1 MKHRKIARTWGMENN
16 IMENK
21 ILDKLIERFYRT
33 QIELY
38 GYIRYGVRKW
48 NLYNEP
54 TVYKIDVYTNY
65 MLLIKT
71 RDEEFNLSEMIKE
84 LRKRIDRMEQLIV
97 TEGGYIE
104 LTAREKEKI
113 YKEFADA
120 IRLTYRDRF

>member
-1 MKHRKIARTWGMENN
+1 
-16 IMENK
+16 MENK

-71 RDEEFNLSEMIKE
+71 RDEEFDLNKIIKE

>member
-1 MKHRKIARTWGMENN
+1 MK
-16 IMENK
+16 NK

-71 RDEEFNLSEMIKE
+71 RDEEFDLNKIIKE

-97 TEGGYIE
+97 TEMGYIE
-104 LTAREKEKI
+104 MTVREKEKM
-113 YKEFADA
+113 YKEFTEHVK
-120 IRLTYRDRF
+120 LTCKTRS